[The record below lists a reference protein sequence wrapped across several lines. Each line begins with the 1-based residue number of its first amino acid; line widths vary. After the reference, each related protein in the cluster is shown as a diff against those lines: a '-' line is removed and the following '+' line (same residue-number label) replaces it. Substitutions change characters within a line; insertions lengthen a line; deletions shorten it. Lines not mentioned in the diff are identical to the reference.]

1 MHKVVRP
8 KMLYFG
14 TPVVL
19 ISTLNPDGTPNVAPM
34 SSVWWLGEF
43 CVLGLSTA
51 SRTVEN
57 LARHGECVL
66 NLPSQDL
73 VGAVDRLALLTG
85 SDPVPPYK
93 ARMGYRHEPR
103 KFEAAGLTPVP
114 SEIVAPPRILEC
126 PVHLEAKV
134 LGIRGVGGDESPLVA
149 IETRVLRVHI
159 EERLMMERAGDYI
172 DPELWNP
179 LIMSFC
185 DFFGL
190 GGKLRPSRLAEAW
203 RPGQPTTTPTPGS

>member
-1 MHKVVRP
+1 MHKVVHP

-19 ISTLNPDGTPNVAPM
+19 ISTLNPDGSPNLAPM
-34 SSVWWLGEF
+34 SSAWWLGDA
-43 CVLGLSTA
+43 CLLGMSRR

-57 LARHGECVL
+57 LVREGECVL
-66 NLPSQDL
+66 NLPSQAL

-93 ARMGYRHEPR
+93 AALGYRHEAR
-103 KFEAAGLTPVP
+103 KFEAAGLTPEPADLVK
-114 SEIVAPPRILEC
+114 PPRALEC

-134 LGIRGVGGDESPLVA
+134 RGIRRVGGEDSHLAA
-149 IETRVLRVHI
+149 IETQVVRVHLD
-159 EERLMMERAGDYI
+159 EALLMAREGDYI
-172 DPELWNP
+172 DPERWRP

-190 GGKLRPSRLAEAW
+190 EGGPLLPSRLARAW
-203 RPGQPTTTPTPGS
+203 RPPAAS

>member
-19 ISTLNPDGTPNVAPM
+19 ISTLNPDGSPNVAPM
-34 SSVWWLGEF
+34 SSVWWLGDNG
-43 CVLGLSTA
+43 VLGMSSR

-57 LARHGECVL
+57 LTREGECVL

-93 ARMGYRHEPR
+93 ATMGYRHEPR
-103 KFEAAGLTPVP
+103 KFEAAGLTPIPADLVK
-114 SEIVAPPRILEC
+114 PPRVLEC
-126 PVHLEAKV
+126 PVHLEARV
-134 LGIRGVGGDESPLVA
+134 RGIRRIGGEDSHLAA
-149 IETRVLRVHI
+149 IETQVVRVHI
-159 EERLMMERAGDYI
+159 DETLMMPREGDYI
-172 DPELWNP
+172 DPQLWQP

-190 GGKLRPSRLAEAW
+190 AGTPLLPSRLARAW
-203 RPGQPTTTPTPGS
+203 RPPVAAS

>member
-1 MHKVVRP
+1 MHKVIHP

-19 ISTLNPDGTPNVAPM
+19 ISTLNPDGSPNLAPM
-34 SSVWWLGEF
+34 SSAWWLGDT
-43 CVLGLSTA
+43 CQLGMSSR

-57 LARHGECVL
+57 LSREGECVL
-66 NLPSQDL
+66 NLPSQDQ
-73 VGAVDRLALLTG
+73 VATVDRLALLTG

-93 ARMGYRHEPR
+93 AVMGYRHEPR

-114 SEIVAPPRILEC
+114 ADLVKPPRALEC
-126 PVHLEAKV
+126 PVHLEARV
-134 LGIRGVGGDESPLVA
+134 RGIRGIGGEDSHLVA
-149 IETRVLRVHI
+149 IEAQVIRVHI
-159 EERLMMERAGDYI
+159 DESLMMAREGDYI
-172 DPELWNP
+172 DPQLWKP

-190 GGKLRPSRLAEAW
+190 DGRPLLPSRLARAW
-203 RPGQPTTTPTPGS
+203 RPPVAS

>member
-19 ISTLNPDGTPNVAPM
+19 ISTLNPDGSANLAPM
-34 SSVWWLGEF
+34 SSAWWLGEY
-43 CVLGLSTA
+43 CVLGMSTR

-57 LARHGECVL
+57 LTREGECVL
-66 NLPSQDL
+66 NLPSQAL

-93 ARMGYRHEPR
+93 AAMGYRHESR
-103 KFEAAGLTPVP
+103 KFEAAGLGPEPAHLVR
-114 SEIVAPPRILEC
+114 PPRVREC
-126 PVHLEAKV
+126 PVHLEARV
-134 LGIRGVGGDESPLVA
+134 LDIRRIGGGDSHLAA
-149 IETRVLRVHI
+149 IETQVVRVHI
-159 EERLMMERAGDYI
+159 DEDLMLAREGDYI
-172 DPELWNP
+172 DPELWKP

-190 GGKLRPSRLAEAW
+190 GGTPLVPSRLARAW
-203 RPGQPTTTPTPGS
+203 RPSQAASS